1 MPAKN
6 ITFHAKNTG
15 LISGK
20 AKRGGSYMYIPI
32 QPASEVG
39 EYPTTEIEGGTS
51 KVLLQ

>member
-1 MPAKN
+1 MSAKN
-6 ITFHAKNTG
+6 ISFHAENTG
-15 LISGK
+15 PISGK
-20 AKRGGSYMYIPI
+20 AKRGRSYMCIPI